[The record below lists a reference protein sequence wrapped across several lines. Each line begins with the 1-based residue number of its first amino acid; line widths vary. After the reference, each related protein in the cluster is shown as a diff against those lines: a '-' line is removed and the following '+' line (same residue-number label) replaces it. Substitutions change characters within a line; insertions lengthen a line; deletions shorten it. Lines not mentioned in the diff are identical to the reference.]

1 MYAQVKRGSV
11 ARPKSEDKRNAILDA
26 ATRVFAER
34 GLTAAPTSEISKQAG
49 VAEGTLFTYFKTKDD
64 LINAL
69 YREIKLELAD
79 AMMSDFPRKKSVR
92 ARLRHVWDSYVNWG
106 VTNPEQ
112 RTVLAQLQVSGMLSK
127 ESLEAGGA
135 PFVEIQNMTQ
145 DAIEQHIL
153 RTDLPI
159 ELISKVLGAL
169 AEATMDLIVLKPAM
183 ANRYRNGGF
192 EIYWAGI
199 ARK

>member
-1 MYAQVKRGSV
+1 M

-49 VAEGTLFTYFKTKDD
+49 VAEGTLFTYFNTKDD

-79 AMMSDFPRKKSVR
+79 AMMSGFPRKKSVR
-92 ARLRHVWDSYVNWG
+92 TRLRHVWDCYVNWG
-106 VTNPEQ
+106 VKNPEQ
-112 RTVLAQLQVSGMLSK
+112 RKVLAQLQVSGMLSK
-127 ESLEAGGA
+127 ESIEAGIA
-135 PFVEIQNMTQ
+135 PFVEIQNMTRE
-145 DAIEQHIL
+145 AIERHIL
-153 RTDLPI
+153 RADLPI
-159 ELISKVLGAL
+159 ELISKMLAAS

-183 ANRYRNGGF
+183 ANKYRDGGF
-192 EIYWAGI
+192 EFYWAGI
-199 ARK
+199 AQK

>member
-1 MYAQVKRGSV
+1 V

-106 VTNPEQ
+106 ATNPEQ
-112 RTVLAQLQVSGMLSK
+112 RKVLAQLQVSGMLSK